1 MTTTISLSVYAEID
15 AWYGSQHRQSE
26 ARELNVQE
34 GLSFVI
40 LLSSQPYAEHSRI
53 VKLGNLSCF
62 RDSAFSLP
70 KGIWSV

>member
-1 MTTTISLSVYAEID
+1 MLKID
-15 AWYGSQHRQSE
+15 ALVRITQHRQSE

-40 LLSSQPYAEHSRI
+40 LLSSQPYAETFTHHI
-53 VKLGNLSCF
+53 KLSEPHRT

-70 KGIWSV
+70 ESHLV